1 MTIAITGATGQ
12 LGRLIIE
19 KLKAAGQADVIAL
32 ARSPEKAADL
42 GVPARAFDY
51 DQPATLAP
59 ALEGVDTL
67 MFISASEIGRRV
79 DQHRAVIKA
88 AKAAGVPH
96 IVYTSVLHADTSA
109 LSLAEE
115 HRQTEALLAACGLT
129 VTLLR
134 NGWYTEN
141 YAASIP
147 SALEHG
153 AFAGAAG
160 DARISSAARADYA
173 DAAVA
178 VLTNPDHAGKT
189 FELAGDDSF
198 ALTDLAAE
206 LSQQT
211 GKDIPYVDMPEADF
225 AGVLTQAGFPAPMAL
240 AFAGF
245 DTAAKAGALFDDT
258 KALSALIGHPTT
270 PLAQTIKAT
279 IA

>member
-51 DQPATLAP
+51 DQPDTLAP
-59 ALEGVDTL
+59 ALSGVDTL

-79 DQHRAVIKA
+79 DQHRAVIEA
-88 AKAAGVPH
+88 AKTAGVPH
-96 IVYTSVLHADTSA
+96 VVYTSVLHADTSA

-115 HRQTEALLAACGLT
+115 HRQTEALLAASGLT

-153 AFAGAAG
+153 AFVGAAG

-178 VLTNPDHAGKT
+178 VLTNADHVGKT
-189 FELAGDDSF
+189 FELAGDDSY

-206 LSQQT
+206 LSRRT
-211 GKDIPYVDMPEADF
+211 GRDIPYVDMPEADY
-225 AGVLTQAGFPAPMAL
+225 AGVLTQAGFPAPMAQ

-270 PLAQTIKAT
+270 PLSETVKAT
-279 IA
+279 LA

>member
-51 DQPATLAP
+51 DQPDTLAT

-79 DQHRAVIKA
+79 DQHRAVIEA

-115 HRQTEALLAACGLT
+115 HRQTEALLAASGLT

-211 GKDIPYVDMPEADF
+211 GKDIPYVDMPEADY
-225 AGVLTQAGFPAPMAL
+225 AGVLTQAGFPAPMAQ

-245 DTAAKAGALFDDT
+245 DTAAKAGALFDDS
-258 KALSALIGHPTT
+258 KALSALIGHATT

>member
-32 ARSPEKAADL
+32 ARSPENAADL

-51 DQPATLAP
+51 DQPDTLAP
-59 ALEGVDTL
+59 ALSGVDTL

-79 DQHRAVIKA
+79 DQHRAVIEA
-88 AKAAGVPH
+88 AKTAGVAYV
-96 IVYTSVLHADTSA
+96 VYTSVLHADTSA

-115 HRQTEALLAACGLT
+115 HRQTEALLAASGLT

-153 AFAGAAG
+153 AFVGAAG
-160 DARISSAARADYA
+160 DARISSAARAD
-173 DAAVA
+173 
-178 VLTNPDHAGKT
+178 
-189 FELAGDDSF
+189 
-198 ALTDLAAE
+198 
-206 LSQQT
+206 
-211 GKDIPYVDMPEADF
+211 
-225 AGVLTQAGFPAPMAL
+225 
-240 AFAGF
+240 
-245 DTAAKAGALFDDT
+245 
-258 KALSALIGHPTT
+258 
-270 PLAQTIKAT
+270 
-279 IA
+279 